1 LEDKE
6 DLDRQGTEGIPQDAV
21 MMFVALTAL
30 TGQLA
35 ANFIG
40 NTLFPAPRPRL
51 ENDPMCGLTT
61 GGSSECFWDCE
72 YVSDPNFGSIISNLE
87 CLLDCFEEDTCLH
100 SFIQDYITAG
110 GICEGTVL

>member
-1 LEDKE
+1 MKTKVTLEY
-6 DLDRQGTEGIPQDAV
+6 L
-21 MMFVALTAL
+21 
-30 TGQLA
+30 
-35 ANFIG
+35 G

-87 CLLDCFEEDTCLH
+87 CLLDCFEEVTFIEFLKLLDKVSGHLPAQFHSRLH
-100 SFIQDYITAG
+100 H
-110 GICEGTVL
+110 CWWNL

>member
-1 LEDKE
+1 MKTKVTLEY
-6 DLDRQGTEGIPQDAV
+6 L
-21 MMFVALTAL
+21 
-30 TGQLA
+30 
-35 ANFIG
+35 G

-87 CLLDCFEEDTCLH
+87 CLLDCFEKVTFIEFLKVIRQ
-100 SFIQDYITAG
+100 SFRTPACTVSFKITLLLVESVKELSCKILIQ
-110 GICEGTVL
+110 

>member
-1 LEDKE
+1 MKTKVTLEY
-6 DLDRQGTEGIPQDAV
+6 L
-21 MMFVALTAL
+21 
-30 TGQLA
+30 
-35 ANFIG
+35 G

-87 CLLDCFEEDTCLH
+87 CLLDCFEEVTFIEFLKVIRQ
-100 SFIQDYITAG
+100 SFRTPACTVSFKITSLLVESVKELSCEILIQ
-110 GICEGTVL
+110 

>member
-1 LEDKE
+1 MKTKVILEY
-6 DLDRQGTEGIPQDAV
+6 L
-21 MMFVALTAL
+21 
-30 TGQLA
+30 
-35 ANFIG
+35 G

-87 CLLDCFEEDTCLH
+87 CLLDCFEEVTFIKFLKVIRQ
-100 SFIQDYITAG
+100 SFRTPA
-110 GICEGTVL
+110 CTVSFKIISLLVESVKELSCKI